1 MAVVRKKITVP
12 YTPLQMQTLVAD
24 VKAYPS
30 FIRWIRRLEVENET
44 KTDAGWA
51 GRATAAV
58 GFKGFSESFCTDVV
72 SDRLNGLVEVAL
84 VSGPFKRLQ
93 NKWNFKSVDDGCEV
107 SFFIDFEFSSF
118 LLQALLKAN
127 FNRAISVLMRTFLD
141 EAERRY
147 GAA

>member
-1 MAVVRKKITVP
+1 MAVVRKKLTVP
-12 YTPLQMQTLVAD
+12 YTAGQMQALVAD
-24 VKAYPS
+24 VKAYPD
-30 FIRWIRRLEVENET
+30 FIRWIRRLDVESET
-44 KTDAGWA
+44 ETEAGWA

-84 VSGPFKRLQ
+84 VSGPFKRLK
-93 NKWNFKSVDDGCEV
+93 NKWNFKPADDGCEV

-118 LLQALLKAN
+118 LLQALLRAN
-127 FNRAISVLMRTFLD
+127 FQRAVSVLMRTFLD

-147 GAA
+147 GSA